1 MPKCRTQL
9 LNIIRLVP
17 STMFQM
23 NPVRNNTILEKLK
36 ALRDIPPSTLWQ
48 PMVVAPLIVLM
59 LSIFYVFIDAR
70 PYLVSGTDTD
80 HDYYYNALLILDTGF
95 PGRANHPGI
104 PLYYFTALLVG
115 IGKIFNASP
124 QFALNLGS
132 LAVAGFTAAS
142 LTYFFS
148 VLRHVVPRT
157 ILWLSLA
164 ILLSWP
170 TILFYLSAL
179 ASDAIAISLAIAAI
193 AYFWKHW
200 IIEGKPTRKQTVIL
214 AIIFGTAASLK
225 LTVLPV
231 IAITWFIV
239 ALGVA
244 YTSFTSANTRLDYLD
259 AGSFFPM
266 TQRFTAVLA
275 GPVVSAATFLFFIAP
290 AWGVFAIFLRSAGGR
305 TNSSGW
311 LGPSSES
318 STSFLA
324 WYAENAPYI
333 PVLIGTAF
341 AVTAVGLLFGWLGRK
356 TIKRSQISPGLILG
370 GLYAGILFV
379 AFLGGMMTLVDQWS
393 IQGQDQPIIA
403 NTPGWNVGSAVRQ
416 LGPSFASLVVVMMFV
431 GLFVKELQL
440 SVTNKQF
447 IKSLLSIVVPIL
459 SIGLVIW
466 TITIVAADRRQ
477 QTNGWENQIIPAM
490 EIIADDPA
498 IDGRVAYGMSSNG
511 MTGIFELW
519 GDIRYGEEREKAV
532 DNYPRLALFDLK
544 QAVVQIEK
552 PEKNKPTEYTG
563 TKLIIQNIYRSLP
576 KYLPPF
582 RDIIALK
589 LELAA
594 DDLIRGDLTNE
605 SVSRIAYLKQER
617 EALNGSREGIEKVL
631 IRNFGEGNFY
641 EIEYLGRNW
650 EVFDI
655 TR

>member
-1 MPKCRTQL
+1 
-9 LNIIRLVP
+9 
-17 STMFQM
+17 
-23 NPVRNNTILEKLK
+23 
-36 ALRDIPPSTLWQ
+36 
-48 PMVVAPLIVLM
+48 
-59 LSIFYVFIDAR
+59 
-70 PYLVSGTDTD
+70 
-80 HDYYYNALLILDTGF
+80 
-95 PGRANHPGI
+95 
-104 PLYYFTALLVG
+104 
-115 IGKIFNASP
+115 
-124 QFALNLGS
+124 
-132 LAVAGFTAAS
+132 
-142 LTYFFS
+142 
-148 VLRHVVPRT
+148 
-157 ILWLSLA
+157 
-164 ILLSWP
+164 
-170 TILFYLSAL
+170 
-179 ASDAIAISLAIAAI
+179 
-193 AYFWKHW
+193 
-200 IIEGKPTRKQTVIL
+200 
-214 AIIFGTAASLK
+214 
-225 LTVLPV
+225 
-231 IAITWFIV
+231 
-239 ALGVA
+239 
-244 YTSFTSANTRLDYLD
+244 
-259 AGSFFPM
+259 
-266 TQRFTAVLA
+266 
-275 GPVVSAATFLFFIAP
+275 
-290 AWGVFAIFLRSAGGR
+290 
-305 TNSSGW
+305 
-311 LGPSSES
+311 
-318 STSFLA
+318 
-324 WYAENAPYI
+324 
-333 PVLIGTAF
+333 
-341 AVTAVGLLFGWLGRK
+341 
-356 TIKRSQISPGLILG
+356 
-370 GLYAGILFV
+370 
-379 AFLGGMMTLVDQWS
+379 MTLVDQWS

-563 TKLIIQNIYRSLP
+563 TKLIIQNIYRSFP